1 MCQQKLF
8 LRRNK
13 EVKMRE
19 NLRNGNGS
27 LLIFLTARKTINFWQ
42 RFKEKELKICFWWK
56 CCFHWQLYLKLF
68 NGQISFVLVGVG
80 WLEARV

>member
-42 RFKEKELKICFWWK
+42 RFKEKELKICFGGNVV
-56 CCFHWQLYLKLF
+56 FIGNY
-68 NGQISFVLVGVG
+68 I
-80 WLEARV
+80 